1 MDEYSKRRLVHEKS
15 AAWGNK
21 TLGSQRNKRTM
32 GVIPLD
38 SHSKRMNKTQMHIF
52 TGNTDQSDAQNS
64 RAIQGSR
71 GYIYS
76 TDRSKSSDGKGLD
89 SRRMVNKGK
98 IFQSNGRQEARDE
111 SSPYFAYNKIDTLRN
126 MSSRNAQLSR

>member
-1 MDEYSKRRLVHEKS
+1 
-15 AAWGNK
+15 
-21 TLGSQRNKRTM
+21 M

-38 SHSKRMNKTQMHIF
+38 SQSKRMNKTQMHIF

-76 TDRSKSSDGKGLD
+76 TDRSKSSDGRGLA
-89 SRRMVNKGK
+89 SRRMINKGK
-98 IFQSNGRQEARDE
+98 IFQSGGRQEGRDE
-111 SSPYFAYNKIDTLRN
+111 SSPYFAYNKTDTLRN